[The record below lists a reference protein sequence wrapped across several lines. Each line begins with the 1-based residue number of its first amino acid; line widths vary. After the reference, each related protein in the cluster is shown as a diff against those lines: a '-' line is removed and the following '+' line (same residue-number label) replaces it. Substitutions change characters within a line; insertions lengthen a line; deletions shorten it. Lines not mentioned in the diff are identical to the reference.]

1 MGLGISERSWF
12 FGYKQF
18 IGLLGENCLLIPYTL
33 YKDHATLIFMSCV
46 QVRKRN
52 RCMTHAKVK
61 VLTRIFHLNL
71 WKLVTFHSEVVY
83 NRHYFPFFYMRWYL
97 RDNLP
102 LATIGS
108 QSRGGESSPFFPLPR
123 RFHKYGNGSSD
134 HNLKRAWLDWNF
146 QDIFYT
152 FALLPFYCAL
162 LHNAHKKIK
171 VSVFY

>member
-1 MGLGISERSWF
+1 MCASKKKKSMHDSCKSKSFNSHFSSQSLKISNFRS
-12 FGYKQF
+12 K
-18 IGLLGENCLLIPYTL
+18 
-33 YKDHATLIFMSCV
+33 A
-46 QVRKRN
+46 
-52 RCMTHAKVK
+52 
-61 VLTRIFHLNL
+61 
-71 WKLVTFHSEVVY
+71 VY
-83 NRHYFPFFYMRWYL
+83 NRHYFPLFYMRWYL

-108 QSRGGESSPFFPLPR
+108 QSGGGESSPFFPLPR

-171 VSVFY
+171 LGMLYQHISCGILQKS